1 MNRPAPNRQRGVIV
15 IPAHN
20 EERDIGRVIR
30 EIRRYCSLPVVV
42 VDDASSDQTV
52 KRARAAG
59 AEVLPLA
66 LQLGAWGAT
75 QAGMRYALREGYRHV
90 VTMDADGQ
98 HEAVWLE
105 SLMAPVLDGSADVSI
120 GCCVRRGSKLRKVA
134 WRLLKWGSGLSL
146 EDITSGFRAYN
157 HDAVRLLASWQAT
170 LLEFQDVGVLVMLNK
185 AGLRIRDIDVTM
197 LPRRSGTS
205 RVYHS
210 WFAVIYYMCYTMLLG
225 VSKRPLRRRRRRLAT
240 QDNNR

>member
-1 MNRPAPNRQRGVIV
+1 MKAAQGGVIV

-20 EERDIGRVIR
+20 EERDIGRVLR
-30 EIRRYCSLPVVV
+30 EIRRYSDLPVVV
-42 VDDASSDQTV
+42 VDDASSDSTV
-52 KRARAAG
+52 QRARAAG
-59 AEVLPLA
+59 AVVLPLH

-75 QAGMRYALREGYRHV
+75 QAGIRYALREGYTHV

-98 HEAVWLE
+98 HEAVWLK
-105 SLMAPVLDGSADVSI
+105 SLLQPVIDGAADVAI

-134 WRLLKWGSGLSL
+134 WRLLKLVSGLSL

-157 HDAVRLLASWQAT
+157 HEAMRLLSAWPAT
-170 LLEFQDVGVLVMLNK
+170 LLEFQDVGVLVMLRN
-185 AGLRIRDIDVTM
+185 ANLRIRDIDVTM

-210 WFAVIYYMCYTMLLG
+210 WFAVLYYMSYTLLLG
-225 VSKRPLRRRRRRLAT
+225 FSKRGLGRGQKADT
-240 QDNNR
+240 TADYTG